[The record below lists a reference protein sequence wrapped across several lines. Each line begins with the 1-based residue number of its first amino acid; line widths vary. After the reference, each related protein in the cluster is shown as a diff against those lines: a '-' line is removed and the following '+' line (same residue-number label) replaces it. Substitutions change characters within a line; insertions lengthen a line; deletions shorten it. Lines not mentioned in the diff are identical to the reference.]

1 MYKDFLQEAS
11 QKVVSCFCLQLN
23 MQRGAC
29 IGRLRGSHL
38 TSTHIPDLDNANV
51 GNFASVTGDFQIGSL
66 PFFISGGVIMVN
78 VNGTERDIA
87 GKTVSEYLA
96 EASYDIRRIAVERNG
111 DIVFK
116 SQYDTTVLE
125 DGDHL
130 EVVSFVGG
138 G

>member
-1 MYKDFLQEAS
+1 M
-11 QKVVSCFCLQLN
+11 
-23 MQRGAC
+23 
-29 IGRLRGSHL
+29 
-38 TSTHIPDLDNANV
+38 
-51 GNFASVTGDFQIGSL
+51 GDFQIGSL
-66 PFFISGGVIMVN
+66 PFFISGGVIVVN